1 MNCELLYSS
10 FDDHEVEGIFTA
22 GSDNPLIDDFQ
33 TLEMLEGGRWEPTQ
47 LSVMMEL
54 QPREQYLAQYLS
66 LALADCAAA
75 RPLDPILHI
84 ANFLQQ
90 LTVLNLHC
98 LSLQ

>member
-22 GSDNPLIDDFQ
+22 GSDNPLIDDFP
-33 TLEMLEGGRWEPTQ
+33 TFEMLGGGSRHSCQ
-47 LSVMMEL
+47 SMMEL
-54 QPREQYLAQYLS
+54 QPREQYLAGYLS
-66 LALADCAAA
+66 LALTDCATT

-84 ANFLQQ
+84 SDFLLQ
-90 LTVLNLHC
+90 LTVVNLHS

>member
-33 TLEMLEGGRWEPTQ
+33 TFQMLGGGSRHSCQ
-47 LSVMMEL
+47 SMMEL
-54 QPREQYLAQYLS
+54 QPREEYLAEYLS

-75 RPLDPILHI
+75 RPLNPILHI

-90 LTVLNLHC
+90 LTVLNITS